1 MINVKNLVKIYG
13 DRGEPAVKGVSF
25 EINKGEIVGL
35 LGPNGAGKTTI
46 MKILTCY
53 MHQTEGE
60 VTIDGKNILEDPIY
74 IKNLIGYLPENTPQ
88 YSDMTVYE
96 YLKFTA
102 EIRGL
107 EKHTIA
113 DSISKMIELTS
124 LERVVTKKISQLSKG
139 YKKRVG
145 LASVLIHDPKILIL
159 DEPTSGLDPN
169 QIITFRKILRRLSE
183 KKTII
188 LSTHILS
195 EIEAICERVIIIKR
209 GSIVANDTIQNLV
222 KSNSNDQYVDFS
234 IESDNLLEVETE
246 LAKVSGAWKV
256 EFEKKDAQNVFR
268 FKALISKDSDFE
280 KNLKEFLSSKK
291 WKLVHIEKNN
301 ANLEEL
307 FLKFTNEEE

>member
-1 MINVKNLVKIYG
+1 MISVKNLVKVYG
-13 DRGEPAVKGVSF
+13 DNNEPAVKGVSF

-46 MKILTCY
+46 MKVLTCY
-53 MHQTEGE
+53 MHQSEGE
-60 VTIDGKNILEDPIY
+60 VLIDGKNVIDEPIY
-74 IKNLIGYLPENTPQ
+74 VKNLIGYLPENTPQ
-88 YSDMTVYE
+88 YGDMTVYE
-96 YLKFTA
+96 YLRFTA

-107 EKHTIA
+107 DKKDISE
-113 DSISKMIELTS
+113 SIKKMVQLTS
-124 LERVVTKKISQLSKG
+124 LERVVGKRISQLSKG

-209 GSIVANDTIQNLV
+209 GEIVADDTIQNLV
-222 KSNSNDQYVDFS
+222 EKNVSDQYIDFS
-234 IESDNLLEVETE
+234 IEADNLLEAESE
-246 LAKVSGAWKV
+246 IAKVKGAWKV
-256 EFEKKDAQNVFR
+256 EFEKKESQNVFK
-268 FKALISKDSDFE
+268 FKALVSKDSNFE
-280 KNLKEFLSSKK
+280 NNLKDFISSKK
-291 WKLVHIEKNN
+291 WKLVHSEKNN

-307 FLKFTNEEE
+307 FLKLTNEEE